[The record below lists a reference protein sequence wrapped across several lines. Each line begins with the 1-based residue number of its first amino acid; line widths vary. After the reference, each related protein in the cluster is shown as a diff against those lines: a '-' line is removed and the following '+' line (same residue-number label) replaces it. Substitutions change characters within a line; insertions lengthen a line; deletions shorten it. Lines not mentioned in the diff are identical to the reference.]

1 MRRLAAATVALV
13 GVSACVRSARP
24 DSAERGA
31 FIAEGWASYYGAEL
45 RGQRTA
51 SGEIFDPARLTA
63 AHRSIRFGTC
73 VTVVHLQNRRSVDV
87 IINDRGPHVADRIID
102 LSQAAAA
109 KLGMMAQGVVRVR
122 LYLCPR

>member
-1 MRRLAAATVALV
+1 MRRLAAATIALV

-31 FIAEGWASYYGAEL
+31 FIAEGWASFYGAEL

-51 SGEIFDPARLTA
+51 SGEIFDPAKLTA

-73 VTVVHLQNRRSVDV
+73 VTVVQLENRRSVDV
-87 IINDRGPHVADRIID
+87 LINDRGPYVANRIID

-109 KLGMMAQGVVRVR
+109 KLGMIAHGVVRVR

>member
-1 MRRLAAATVALV
+1 LRPLAAATIVLV
-13 GVSACVRSARP
+13 GASACVRSARP
-24 DSAERGA
+24 DSAEHGA

-51 SGEIFDPARLTA
+51 SGELFDPAQLTA

-87 IINDRGPHVADRIID
+87 LVNDRGPYAAERIID
-102 LSQAAAA
+102 VSHAAAA
-109 KLGMMAQGVVRVR
+109 KLGMISQGVVRVR
-122 LYLCPR
+122 LYRCPR